1 MRHHLIAE
9 RYAKALSSAIDSA
22 EELEEALDALRD
34 FAEVYEGHP
43 ELRQA
48 IENPVLTLDVRK
60 AVLEEVVKRSGM
72 PEIACGFIRT
82 LFLRGRISLLADVLE
97 LLDRVVNKRLGRVR
111 AEVTT
116 AVPLTESH
124 TEKIR
129 KSLSDFA
136 RKEVHLTTEV
146 DASIIGGVVVRMEGT
161 VFDGSLRAR
170 LARMK
175 LALMAEET
183 G

>member
-22 EELEEALDALRD
+22 EELEEALAALRE
-34 FAEVYEGHP
+34 FAEVYENHG
-43 ELRQA
+43 ELRQV
-48 IENPVLTLDVRK
+48 IENPALTREVRK
-60 AVLEEVVKRSGM
+60 AILDEVVERSGM
-72 PEIACGFIRT
+72 PQYACGLIRT
-82 LFLRGRISLLADVLE
+82 LFLRGRISRLADVLE
-97 LLDRVVNKRLGRVR
+97 LLDRIVNQRLGRVR

-116 AVPLTESH
+116 AVPLSESH
-124 TEKIR
+124 AERIR

-136 RKEVHLTTEV
+136 QKEVLLRTEV
-146 DASIIGGVVVRMEGT
+146 DDSIIGGVIVRMEGA
-161 VFDGSLRAR
+161 VYDGSLRAR

-175 LALMAEET
+175 LALLAEET